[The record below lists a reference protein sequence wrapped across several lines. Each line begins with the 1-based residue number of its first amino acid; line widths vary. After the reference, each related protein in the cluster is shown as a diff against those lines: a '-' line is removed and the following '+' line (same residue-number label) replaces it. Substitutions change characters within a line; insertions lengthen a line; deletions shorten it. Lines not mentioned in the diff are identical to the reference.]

1 MSYHHKTIAPGSSAH
16 SQWLGSMSKY
26 HMTKDEVTI
35 IAFEVICVY
44 TPVIQCSVPL
54 WKEIWEWK
62 KSIYFHSVLWL
73 KFFDFLILSQILIFD
88 NWMHLYSPIF
98 TNSKQEL
105 GTGFA
110 VYKSLSSMN
119 ISHGIAF
126 NILTFMI
133 KCLITKRCSCI

>member
-1 MSYHHKTIAPGSSAH
+1 MESLREMGERGKREG
-16 SQWLGSMSKY
+16 
-26 HMTKDEVTI
+26 
-35 IAFEVICVY
+35 
-44 TPVIQCSVPL
+44 
-54 WKEIWEWK
+54 K
-62 KSIYFHSVLWL
+62 KI
-73 KFFDFLILSQILIFD
+73 
-88 NWMHLYSPIF
+88 PIF

-133 KCLITKRCSCI
+133 KCLIIKRCSCI